1 MKQTIVWTVLPRGL
15 LPGGELSLSVL
26 VSPRLTPDVAEAP
39 LGAFPGFLGTSPDI
53 NWASHTF
60 SFGIEVATGPVLPV
74 LPVTPIEP
82 VRPVLPIRPVT
93 PVTPVRP
100 IESVRPTSPR
110 LTTVQP
116 AAGVLDPALFGRL
129 FAAVVV
135 RGHAF
140 KDLRA
145 RKIRSFPVAHVLQAI
160 RDRYAQTA
168 LLSPFDR
175 PAALVRKDP
184 LAALDFTRPEAHKNL
199 GAKLES
205 ILADHGYVPPQDP
218 DLALD
223 FFQALTFH
231 GFKGRAGQP
240 PLVAPKVDF
249 HEAIALL
256 ADYPA
261 LLRKLG
267 LVFDLVVPAPAQP
280 FTRLRVHP
288 HVAPAIA
295 PAATYTAVTPWTA
308 VDYQPGVGFTAA
320 PADPTERRGGFFD
333 LARPGVEV
341 TQVDVDGAA
350 LKVIGFVESAMQ
362 TEARGTFG
370 AATRAA
376 LPALRSAGL
385 SVSLT
390 DRAGRL
396 HRLLERAGVLDDAL
410 GAGHGSD
417 QILHAEDL
425 TRGLRVDVEDPVLG
439 RWCSLHR
446 RIPDVTVDGPG
457 GPTPLDL
464 GVTEDEGTLTAAV
477 SSPTDPAKGDDL
489 FVHETLFHWT
499 GWSLS
504 AERPGARV
512 DLVGDTVARSSNPAA
527 NALGIAS
534 RHRVVP
540 GSLPR
545 LRFGRSYRL
554 RARAVDLA
562 GNALPH
568 TSTDAAAATP
578 AAPYLRFE
586 PVPAPILSREADP
599 RPGES
604 MDRAVIRSHNA
615 SPALDATPTA
625 ETSARG
631 VFPAKGAVLLAEQ
644 HGLLDASTGAMMADA
659 ATHQRLAE
667 RDPIQ
672 IPEVTLAPTSVDPLP
687 LAQVRYLPDPLARGV
702 RVRGL
707 PDGDRELRFDGA
719 AWPDTQPFRIEL
731 CDGAAASAWDA
742 STRTLRVSLPKGQ
755 VTTLRLSSLLPG
767 PGALDVLGL
776 WSWLRGVC
784 PAPYLPTYEQ
794 RALAGEL
801 WAITPDRAVV
811 LVHAVQQPL
820 RAPAFTALQTHR
832 ILGQTQAE
840 LRGAVDLD
848 VATTGQVEV
857 LARWSDRVDR
867 PGSPTGD
874 GWDDRVG
881 QVGAR
886 PIDHTLADAIEFAG
900 VRHQLPD
907 TRYRRVAYHM
917 VATSRFR
924 ECFVDA
930 ATPLDLT
937 RIGAAVECDVLA
949 SARPAAPEIE
959 YVIPTFAW
967 STDPERDGLASRR
980 RGHGVRIYLRRPW
993 FSSGDGE
1000 LLGVVVAHGPRV
1012 NYADGVGVFEAAWLS
1027 GQVVP
1032 EVPERLRGLVT
1043 LWGSDPVWVSAAT
1056 WPTPSLHHFPGKS
1069 AQAEGLVLDELDG
1082 PAPAPWSI
1090 AVAGHP
1096 VAFDPER
1103 QLWYCDLELDTGP
1116 AYFPFVRLA
1125 LCRFQPRAVA
1135 EAEVSRV
1142 ALADFIQLPPDR
1154 LAWVG
1159 SDPADPRALRLSV
1172 SGEAPRGRADAPIAT
1187 VVSARVEVLLDPA
1200 ADHWIPDPNAPV
1212 LLAQTQITGTVAV
1225 WSGDLRLPR
1234 PRGEIRQRLVVE
1246 EHELLPRDPARQNSA
1261 VSVAMF
1267 SQPGLRLVYADV
1279 IEV

>member
-1 MKQTIVWTVLPRGL
+1 MQQTIVWTVLPRGL

-26 VSPRLTPDVAEAP
+26 VSPRLTPDAAEVP

-60 SFGIEVATGPVLPV
+60 SFGIETATGPAPGA
-74 LPVTPIEP
+74 P
-82 VRPVLPIRPVT
+82 VR
-93 PVTPVRP
+93 RP
-100 IESVRPTSPR
+100 I
-110 LTTVQP
+110 TVKP

-135 RGHAF
+135 RGHTF

-160 RDRYAQTA
+160 RDRYARTA
-168 LLSPFDR
+168 LLSPQDR
-175 PAALVRKDP
+175 PPAPNRNDP
-184 LAALDFTRPEAHKNL
+184 LAALDFTRPEAKKNL
-199 GAKLES
+199 AAKLAS
-205 ILADHGYVPPQDP
+205 ILADVGHVPPQDP

-231 GFKGRAGQP
+231 GFKGRADRP
-240 PLVAPKVDF
+240 PIVAPRVDF
-249 HEAIALL
+249 HEAVALL

-267 LVFDLVVPAPAQP
+267 LVFDLVVPAPTQP

-295 PAATYTAVTPWTA
+295 PSYTAVTPWTA
-308 VDYQPGVGFTAA
+308 VDHQPGVAFTAS
-320 PADPTERRGGFFD
+320 PADPSERRGGFFD

-350 LKVIGFVESAMQ
+350 LKVIGFVESALQ
-362 TEARGTFG
+362 TEARATFG
-370 AATRAA
+370 AATRAG

-396 HRLLERAGVLDDAL
+396 HRLLARAGALDDAL

-417 QILHAEDL
+417 QLLHAEDL
-425 TRGLRVDVEDPVLG
+425 TRGLRVDVEDSAAG
-439 RWCSLHR
+439 RWYSLHR
-446 RIPDVTVDGPG
+446 RIPRVTVDGPG
-457 GPTPLDL
+457 GPKPLDL
-464 GVTEDEGTLTAAV
+464 GVVEDEGTLTAAV
-477 SSPTDPAKGDDL
+477 SSPTDPARGDDL
-489 FVHETLFHWT
+489 FIHEALFHWT

-527 NALGIAS
+527 NALGLAAH
-534 RHRVVP
+534 HRVAP

-545 LRFGRSYRL
+545 LRFGRTYRL

-562 GNALPH
+562 GNAVPH

-578 AAPYLRFE
+578 ATPYLRFE

-615 SPALDATPTA
+615 SPALDAAPTP

-644 HGLLDASTGAMMADA
+644 HGLLDASTGAMAADA
-659 ATHQRLAE
+659 ATHKRLAE

-672 IPEVTLAPTSVDPLP
+672 IPEVTPAPTSVDPLP
-687 LAQVRYLPDPLARGV
+687 LARVRYLPDPLARGV

-707 PDGDRELRFDGA
+707 PDGDRELRCDGV

-731 CDGAAASAWDA
+731 RDGAAASAWDA

-755 VTTLRLSSLLPG
+755 VATLRLSSLLPG

-784 PAPYLPTYEQ
+784 PAVYLPTYAQ

-801 WAITPDRAVV
+801 WAITPDRAID

-820 RAPAFTALQTHR
+820 RAPTFTALATHR
-832 ILGQTQAE
+832 VLGQTQAE

-874 GWDDRVG
+874 GWDERVG
-881 QVGAR
+881 QVEAR
-886 PIDHTLADAIEFAG
+886 PIDNTLADALEFAG

-907 TRYRRVAYHM
+907 TRHRRVAYHM

-937 RIGAAVECDVLA
+937 RVGAAVERDVLA

-967 STDPERDGLASRR
+967 STDSERDGLASRR
-980 RGHGVRIYLRRPW
+980 GGRCVRIYLRRPW

-1000 LLGVVVAHGPRV
+1000 LLGVLVAHGPRI
-1012 NYADGVGVFEAAWLS
+1012 NYADGVGPFEGAWLS

-1043 LWGSDPVWVSAAT
+1043 LWGSDPVWVSAAA
-1056 WPTPSLHHFPGKS
+1056 WPTPSLHHFPGKR
-1069 AQAEGLVLDELDG
+1069 AQAEGLVLDELGG
-1082 PAPAPWSI
+1082 PTPAPWSI

-1116 AYFPFVRLA
+1116 SYFPFVRLA

-1135 EAEVSRV
+1135 GAEVSRV
-1142 ALADFIQLPPDR
+1142 ALAEFIQLPPDR
-1154 LAWVG
+1154 LAWVC
-1159 SDPADPRALRLSV
+1159 SDPAEPRALRLSV

-1187 VVSARVEVLLDPA
+1187 VVSARVEVLLDPDA
-1200 ADHWIPDPNAPV
+1200 EHWIPDPRAPV

-1234 PRGEIRQRLVVE
+1234 PRGEVRQRLIVE
-1246 EHELLPRDPARQNSA
+1246 EHELLPRDPARDDQRA
-1261 VSVAMF
+1261 PVTVF
-1267 SQPGLRLVYADV
+1267 VPSQPGLRLVYADV

>member
-1 MKQTIVWTVLPRGL
+1 MQQTIVWTVLPRGL

-26 VSPRLTPDVAEAP
+26 VSPRLTPAVAEAP
-39 LGAFPGFLGTSPDI
+39 LGAFPDFLGTSPDI

-60 SFGIEVATGPVLPV
+60 SFGIETASGPAPG
-74 LPVTPIEP
+74 
-82 VRPVLPIRPVT
+82 
-93 PVTPVRP
+93 TPVRRP
-100 IESVRPTSPR
+100 I
-110 LTTVQP
+110 TVKP

-135 RGHAF
+135 RGHTF

-145 RKIRSFPVAHVLQAI
+145 RKIRSFPVAHVLEAI
-160 RDRYAQTA
+160 RDRYARTA
-168 LLSPFDR
+168 LLSPQDR
-175 PAALVRKDP
+175 PPAPDRNDP
-184 LAALDFTRPEAHKNL
+184 LAVLDFTRPEAKKHL
-199 GAKLES
+199 GAKLAS
-205 ILADHGYVPPQDP
+205 ILAEFGHVPPQDP

-231 GFKGRAGQP
+231 GFKGRADRP

-249 HEAIALL
+249 HEAVALL

-267 LVFDLVVPAPAQP
+267 LVFDLVVPAPTQP

-288 HVAPAIA
+288 RVAPAIA
-295 PAATYTAVTPWTA
+295 PAGYTAVTPWTA
-308 VDYQPGVGFTAA
+308 VDYQPGVTFTAS
-320 PADPTERRGGFFD
+320 PADPSERRGGFFD

-350 LKVIGFVESAMQ
+350 LKLIGFVESALQ
-362 TEARGTFG
+362 TEAHATLG
-370 AATRAA
+370 AATRAG

-396 HRLLERAGVLDDAL
+396 QRLLARAGALDDAL

-417 QILHAEDL
+417 QLLHAEDL
-425 TRGLRVDVEDPVLG
+425 TRGLRVDVEDSAAG
-439 RWCSLHR
+439 RWYSLHR
-446 RIPDVTVDGPG
+446 RIPRVTVDGPG
-457 GPTPLDL
+457 GPQPLDL
-464 GVTEDEGTLTAAV
+464 GVAEDEGTLTAAV
-477 SSPTDPAKGDDL
+477 SSPTDPARGDDL
-489 FVHETLFHWT
+489 FIHEALFHWT
-499 GWSLS
+499 GWSLG
-504 AERPGARV
+504 AGRPGARV

-527 NALGIAS
+527 NALGLAA
-534 RHRVVP
+534 HPRVAP

-545 LRFGRSYRL
+545 LRFGRTYRL

-562 GNALPH
+562 GNAVPH

-578 AAPYLRFE
+578 VTPYLRFE

-604 MDRAVIRSHNA
+604 IDRAVIRSHNA
-615 SPALDATPTA
+615 SPALDAAPTA

-644 HGLLDASTGAMMADA
+644 HGLLDASTGAMAADA
-659 ATHQRLAE
+659 ATYKRLAE
-667 RDPIQ
+667 RDPVQ
-672 IPEVTLAPTSVDPLP
+672 IPEVTPTPTSADPLP
-687 LAQVRYLPDPLARGV
+687 LARVRYLPDPLARGV

-707 PDGDRELRFDGA
+707 PDGDRELRCDGV

-731 CDGAAASAWDA
+731 RDGAAASAWDA

-755 VTTLRLSSLLPG
+755 VATLRLSSLLPG

-784 PAPYLPTYEQ
+784 PAAYLPTYAQ

-801 WAITPDRAVV
+801 WAITPDRAID

-820 RAPAFTALQTHR
+820 RAPTFTALATR
-832 ILGQTQAE
+832 RVLGQTQAE

-881 QVGAR
+881 QVDAR
-886 PIDHTLADAIEFAG
+886 PIDNTLADALAFAG

-907 TRYRRVAYHM
+907 TRFRRVAYHM

-930 ATPLDLT
+930 AAPLDLT
-937 RIGAAVECDVLA
+937 RVGAAVERDVLA

-980 RGHGVRIYLRRPW
+980 RGRGVRIYLRRPW

-1000 LLGVVVAHGPRV
+1000 LLGVVVAHGPRI
-1012 NYADGVGVFEAAWLS
+1012 NYADGVGPIEGAWLS

-1043 LWGSDPVWVSAAT
+1043 LWGSDPVWVSAAA
-1056 WPTPSLHHFPGKS
+1056 WPTPSLHHFPGKR

-1103 QLWYCDLELDTGP
+1103 QLWYCELELDAGP
-1116 AYFPFVRLA
+1116 SYFPFVRLA

-1135 EAEVSRV
+1135 GAEVSRV
-1142 ALADFIQLPPDR
+1142 ALAEFIQLPPDR
-1154 LAWVG
+1154 LAWVR
-1159 SDPADPRALRLSV
+1159 SDPAEPRALRLSV

-1200 ADHWIPDPNAPV
+1200 ADHWVPDPVAPV

-1234 PRGEIRQRLVVE
+1234 PRGEARQRLVVE
-1246 EHELLPRDPARQNSA
+1246 EHEVLPRDPARDDQRSP
-1261 VSVAMF
+1261 VSVVMP
-1267 SQPGLRLVYADV
+1267 SLPGLRLVYADV